1 LPVVDADWLD
11 GDSKIKKLKVA
22 YGDGSEEM
30 SWVFPRS
37 ISQEEDGVSNKVRS
51 TQPNH
56 DDLNG
61 NANLQVGDVDVS
73 AGNPVPVRNDYLN
86 PPAIFS
92 EGDLE
97 GEDEWIA
104 DIQPQ
109 RGRVLIEFYGASWD
123 GTLSLQVKK
132 GVNGPWRT
140 WKTYTQNGYDVVD
153 IPASTRY
160 IRVGFAF
167 GDYVSGMVSVSA
179 EQS

>member
-1 LPVVDADWLD
+1 MTEADWLD
-11 GDSKIKKLKVA
+11 GDGKLKKIKVSS
-22 YGDGSEEM
+22 GDGEPGTGYI
-30 SWVFPRS
+30 FPRS
-37 ISQEEDGVSNKVRS
+37 IDQTEDGETNKVRA
-51 TQPNH
+51 TQPDP
-56 DDLNG
+56 DDLNA
-61 NANLQVGDVDVS
+61 NANLQVGNVDVS
-73 AGNPVPVRNDYLN
+73 SGNPIPVRNDYLN

-104 DIQPQ
+104 DLQPQ
-109 RGRVLIEFYGASWD
+109 RGMVLIEFYGESWD

-153 IPASTRY
+153 IPASARY

-167 GDYVSGMVSVSA
+167 GDYVSGLVSVSA